1 MQLNR
6 LFKLPFY
13 VLSFLII
20 SSLNIYAQEVVAEF
34 GKYEITL
41 DEFEHAYAKN
51 VGGWDNAIKQDISD
65 YKNFLDLYV
74 KFKMKL
80 RDAQVRA
87 YDKDPDLM
95 NELKDYQKQV
105 GVSYIIEKKINEPG
119 LKQLFERRKEEF
131 RVSHIMIRPDTLGD
145 EAAREK
151 AEAILDSIQNGA
163 SFEEMAA
170 KYSDDKFSGPNGGDI
185 YYITGGLLP
194 YEFEDAMYSL
204 KAGEVF
210 NGVVKTRFGYHLI
223 KVTVRQ
229 HRFPKIK
236 ASHILIN
243 YHDAE
248 GKIDSAAAR
257 ATADSVLAELKAGVP
272 YEELVEKYS
281 EDTGTKDKG
290 GDLGY
295 FERRMMV
302 KEFDEAAFNMDVGEI
317 SGLIQTNFGY
327 HIIKLTDKM
336 DTQPFETE
344 VENLKNIFN
353 KQRYQ
358 YEREALIDSLKK
370 KYNFSIDESV
380 LKLFVENSDS
390 LRFGM
395 AHPRLD
401 DMSENVLFNYADKD
415 ITVSNFLGMANHNS
429 KITGKP
435 MDNSSEV
442 TNAINVLAE
451 DMLLEE
457 EAMNLD
463 KTDPEFAQLMD
474 DYRDGIFIFKIQ
486 EEEVWNKVKMD
497 SADVYNYWVAN
508 KEKYSWPERISFSEI
523 FSTKDS
529 LINKYYQML
538 SEGAEFD
545 SIAAL
550 YTERPAKK
558 KDRGNYEMQGV
569 DFNDFYKEAN
579 KISDIGT
586 YTEPIVFAGG
596 YSIFKLNDRQPARFK
611 TYDEAKA
618 EVSGEYQEMLSK
630 KLENDYLTGLEKR
643 YQPKIYYDK
652 LEDAFKQETD
662 N

>member
-51 VGGWDNAIKQDISD
+51 VGGWDNAIKQDKSD

-344 VENLKNIFN
+344 IENLKNIFN

-370 KYNFSIDESV
+370 KYNFAIDESV

>member
-6 LFKLPFY
+6 LFKLSLFIFSFY
-13 VLSFLII
+13 IISFL
-20 SSLNIYAQEVVAEF
+20 NVYAQEVVAEF
-34 GKYEITL
+34 GKYDITL

-51 VGGWDNAIKQDISD
+51 VGGWENAMKQDISD

-74 KFKMKL
+74 KFRMKL
-80 RDAQVRA
+80 RDAHVRA
-87 YDKDPDLM
+87 YNRDPDLM

-119 LKQLFERRKEEF
+119 IKQLYDRRKEEF
-131 RVSHIMIRPDTLGD
+131 RVSHIMIRPDSTGE
-145 EAAREK
+145 EAAKEK
-151 AEAILDSIQNGA
+151 VQAILDSIKNGA

-170 KYSDDKFSGPNGGDI
+170 KYSDDKFSAVNGGDI
-185 YYITGGLLP
+185 YYITAGLLP
-194 YEFEDAMYSL
+194 YEFEDALYTL
-204 KAGEVF
+204 KAGEVYP
-210 NGVVKTRFGYHLI
+210 GIVKTRFGYHLI

-229 HRFPKIK
+229 HRYPKIK
-236 ASHILIN
+236 ASHILITYQN
-243 YHDAE
+243 AE
-248 GKIDSAAAR
+248 GKIDSTAAK
-257 ATADSVLAELKAGVP
+257 ATADSVLAELKAGASF
-272 YEELVEKYS
+272 EEMAEKYS
-281 EDTGTKDKG
+281 DDTGTKDKG

-302 KEFDEAAFNMDVGEI
+302 KEFDEAAFNMDIGEI
-317 SGLIQTNFGY
+317 SNVIQSNFGY

-336 DTQPFETE
+336 DTQPFESE
-344 VENLKNIFN
+344 VENLKTIFN

-358 YEREALIDSLKK
+358 HEHDALIDSLKK
-370 KYNFSIDESV
+370 KYNFAIDENV
-380 LKLFVENSDS
+380 LKLFIDNSDS

-395 AHPRLD
+395 VHPKFD
-401 DMSENVLFNYADKD
+401 EIADNVLFTYADKD
-415 ITVSNFLGMANHNS
+415 ITIGNFLDMATHNS
-429 KITGKP
+429 KVTGKQ
-435 MDNSSEV
+435 MDKEAEV
-442 TNAINVLAE
+442 RNAINVLAE

-497 SADVYNYWVAN
+497 SADVYNYWNEN

-529 LINKYYQML
+529 LINKYYDML
-538 SEGAEFD
+538 NNGAAFD

-550 YTERPAKK
+550 YTERIAKK
-558 KDRGNYEMQGV
+558 KDKGYYELKDV
-569 DFNDFYKEAN
+569 DFNDFYIEAN
-579 KISDIGT
+579 KISDVGT
-586 YTEPIVFAGG
+586 YTKPEVFAGG
-596 YSIFKLNDRQPARFK
+596 YAIFKLNDRQPARLK
-611 TYDEAKA
+611 TYEEAKA

-630 KLENDYLTGLEKR
+630 KLENDYITSLENR
-643 YQPKIYYDK
+643 YKPQIYYDK

>member
-6 LFKLPFY
+6 LFKLSLFIFSFNII
-13 VLSFLII
+13 SFL
-20 SSLNIYAQEVVAEF
+20 NVYAQEVVAEF
-34 GKYEITL
+34 GKYKITL

-51 VGGWDNAIKQDISD
+51 VGGWENAMKQDMSD

-74 KFKMKL
+74 KFRMKL
-80 RDAQVRA
+80 RDAYVRA
-87 YDKDPDLM
+87 YDRDPDLM

-105 GVSYIIEKKINEPG
+105 GVSYIIEKKITEPG
-119 LKQLFERRKEEF
+119 IKQLYDRRKEEF
-131 RVSHIMIRPDTLGD
+131 RVSHIMIRPDSTGE
-145 EAAREK
+145 EAAKEK
-151 AEAILDSIQNGA
+151 AQSILDSIKNGA

-170 KYSDDKFSGPNGGDI
+170 KYSDDKFSAVNGGDI
-185 YYITGGLLP
+185 YYITAGLLP
-194 YEFEDAMYSL
+194 YEFEDALYSL
-204 KAGEVF
+204 KAGEVYPSL
-210 NGVVKTRFGYHLI
+210 VKTRFGYHLI

-229 HRFPKIK
+229 HRYPKIK
-236 ASHILIN
+236 ASHILITYQN
-243 YHDAE
+243 AE
-248 GKIDSAAAR
+248 GKIDSAAAK
-257 ATADSVLAELKAGVP
+257 ATADSILAELKAGASF
-272 YEELVEKYS
+272 EEMAEKYS
-281 EDTGTKDKG
+281 DDTGTKNKG

-302 KEFDEAAFNMDVGEI
+302 KEFDEAAFNMDIGEI
-317 SGLIQTNFGY
+317 SNVIQTNFGY

-336 DTQPFETE
+336 DTQPFESE

-358 YEREALIDSLKK
+358 HEHDALIDSLKK
-370 KYNFSIDESV
+370 KYNFAIDENV
-380 LKLFVENSDS
+380 LKLFIDKSDS

-395 AHPRLD
+395 VHPKFD
-401 DMSENVLFNYADKD
+401 EIADNVLFTYADKD
-415 ITVSNFLGMANHNS
+415 ITIGNFLDMATHNS
-429 KITGKP
+429 KITGKQ
-435 MDNSSEV
+435 MDKEAEV
-442 TNAINVLAE
+442 RNAINVLAE

-497 SADVYNYWVAN
+497 SADVYNYWNEN

-529 LINKYYQML
+529 LINKYYDML
-538 SEGAEFD
+538 NNGAAFD

-550 YTERPAKK
+550 YTERSAKK
-558 KDRGNYEMQGV
+558 KDKGYYELKDV

-579 KISDIGT
+579 KISDVGT
-586 YTEPIVFAGG
+586 YTKPEVFAGG
-596 YSIFKLNDRQPARFK
+596 YAIFKLNDRQPARLK
-611 TYDEAKA
+611 TYEEAKA

-630 KLENDYLTGLEKR
+630 KLENDYITSLENR
-643 YQPKIYYDK
+643 YKPQIYYDK
-652 LEDAFKQETD
+652 LEDAFKQET
-662 N
+662 NN

>member
-6 LFKLPFY
+6 LFKLSLFIFSFY
-13 VLSFLII
+13 IISFL
-20 SSLNIYAQEVVAEF
+20 NVYAQEVVAEF
-34 GKYEITL
+34 GKYDITL

-51 VGGWDNAIKQDISD
+51 VGGWENAMKQDISD

-74 KFKMKL
+74 KFRMKL
-80 RDAQVRA
+80 RDAHVRA
-87 YDKDPDLM
+87 YNRDPDLM

-119 LKQLFERRKEEF
+119 IKQLYDRRKEEF
-131 RVSHIMIRPDTLGD
+131 RVSHIMIRPDSTGE
-145 EAAREK
+145 EAAKEK
-151 AEAILDSIQNGA
+151 VQAILDSIKNGA

-170 KYSDDKFSGPNGGDI
+170 KYSDDKFSAVNGGDI
-185 YYITGGLLP
+185 YYITAGLLP
-194 YEFEDAMYSL
+194 YEFEDALYTL
-204 KAGEVF
+204 KAGEVYP
-210 NGVVKTRFGYHLI
+210 GIVKTRFGYHLI

-229 HRFPKIK
+229 HRYPKIK
-236 ASHILIN
+236 ASHILITYQN
-243 YHDAE
+243 AE
-248 GKIDSAAAR
+248 GKIDSAAAK
-257 ATADSVLAELKAGVP
+257 ATADSILAELKAGASF
-272 YEELVEKYS
+272 EEMAEKYS
-281 EDTGTKDKG
+281 DDTGTKDKG

-302 KEFDEAAFNMDVGEI
+302 KEFDEAAFNMDIGEI
-317 SGLIQTNFGY
+317 SNVIQSNFGY

-336 DTQPFETE
+336 DTQPFESE
-344 VENLKNIFN
+344 VENLKTIFN

-358 YEREALIDSLKK
+358 HEHDALIDSLKK
-370 KYNFSIDESV
+370 KYNFAIDENV
-380 LKLFVENSDS
+380 LKLFIDNSDS

-395 AHPRLD
+395 VHPKFD
-401 DMSENVLFNYADKD
+401 EIADNVLFTYADKD
-415 ITVSNFLGMANHNS
+415 ITIGNFLDMATHNS
-429 KITGKP
+429 KVTGKQ
-435 MDNSSEV
+435 MDKEAEV
-442 TNAINVLAE
+442 RNAINVLAE

-497 SADVYNYWVAN
+497 SADVYNYWNEN

-529 LINKYYQML
+529 LINKYYDML
-538 SEGAEFD
+538 NNGAAFD

-550 YTERPAKK
+550 YTERIAKK
-558 KDRGNYEMQGV
+558 KDKGYYELKDV
-569 DFNDFYKEAN
+569 DFNDFYIEAN
-579 KISDIGT
+579 KISDVGT
-586 YTEPIVFAGG
+586 YTKPEVFAGG
-596 YSIFKLNDRQPARFK
+596 YAIFKLNDRQPARLK
-611 TYDEAKA
+611 TYEEAKA

-630 KLENDYLTGLEKR
+630 KLENDYITSLENR
-643 YQPKIYYDK
+643 YKPQIYYDK